1 MINKILVPVDGSKIA
16 LRALDFAMEIGG
28 KFGSDIIVINIDVP
42 YDLSRIKSPRK
53 DKNGNPIPVEAA
65 VPTPLEEAEKEAKKV
80 SYERITFKKVVDIDP
95 AERICA
101 EAERDEVDLIVM
113 GNRGMGVLA
122 GFFLGS
128 VSTKVFQSANCPVTI
143 VK

>member
-65 VPTPLEEAEKEAKKV
+65 APTPLEEAEKEAKKYLMNG
-80 SYERITFKKVVDIDP
+80 SLSKRSWTSI
-95 AERICA
+95 R
-101 EAERDEVDLIVM
+101 R
-113 GNRGMGVLA
+113 N
-122 GFFLGS
+122 GS
-128 VSTKVFQSANCPVTI
+128 VPRLNGMKWT
-143 VK
+143 